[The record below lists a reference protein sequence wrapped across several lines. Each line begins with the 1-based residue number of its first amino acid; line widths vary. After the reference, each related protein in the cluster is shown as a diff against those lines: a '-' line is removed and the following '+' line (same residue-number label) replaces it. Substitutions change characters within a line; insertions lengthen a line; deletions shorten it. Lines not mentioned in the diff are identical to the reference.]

1 MKNLFYIFV
10 ISFLTSCAAIHNVPT
25 SQNPNNFIQPN
36 TTSSFVD
43 QNGNFYP
50 DNWLKS
56 YGKPPKNASR
66 RDYSLMKIATE
77 NNFQNQLTSYE
88 DLRLKNIEK
97 RVKNKKRV
105 IIFVHGI
112 DNDYLFSL
120 KNYNKAKTYMN
131 INSSNDEVINFYR
144 DGLVNESLFGAAKV
158 WVSAT
163 TNSQMAGVFGL
174 RRILNVIHNK
184 DVYLISHSRGAS
196 VVLSSLVNPS
206 LRESEIKRAEN
217 AHHVD
222 FTNAETLLENNNKI
236 YSIMLA
242 PAIGK
247 IDFTL
252 DNDQLK
258 TFTPQLKRM
267 HITINDTDY
276 VLGKGKIG
284 FLSRN
289 LIATDFGYKKD
300 LFDELSKNY
309 TFLEETDFSGQDSHE
324 FREYITNPKFITIL
338 KEFKLAK

>member
-1 MKNLFYIFV
+1 MKNLFYILLM
-10 ISFLTSCAAIHNVPT
+10 SFLTSCAAIHNVPE

-50 DNWLKS
+50 DNWLKTF
-56 YGKPPKNASR
+56 GKPPKNAGR

-77 NNFQNQLTSYE
+77 KNDQNQLTNYE
-88 DLRLKNIEK
+88 DLRLKNVEK

-120 KNYNKAKTYMN
+120 KNYNKARSSMN
-131 INSSNDEVINFYR
+131 INNSTDEVMNFYW

-158 WVSAT
+158 WVNAT

-174 RRILNVIHNK
+174 RRILNVIHDK

-196 VVLSSLVNPS
+196 VVLSALVNPS
-206 LRESEIKRAEN
+206 LRESEIKRAQN
-217 AHHVD
+217 AHHID
-222 FTNAETLLENNNKI
+222 FTTAETLQENSNRI

-247 IDFTL
+247 VDFTL
-252 DNDQLK
+252 DNDSLK
-258 TFTPQLKRM
+258 VFTPQLKRM
-267 HITINDTDY
+267 HITINNTDY

-284 FLSRN
+284 FLSKN
-289 LIATDFGYKKD
+289 LVATDFGYKDD
-300 LFDELSKNY
+300 LFNELSKNY
-309 TFLEETDFSGQDSHE
+309 NFLEKTDYTGQKTHE
-324 FREYITNPKFITIL
+324 FRDYITNPKFVSIL
-338 KEFKLAK
+338 KEFKLNK

>member
-1 MKNLFYIFV
+1 MKNLLYVAFIA
-10 ISFLTSCAAIHNVPT
+10 ILTSCAAIHNVPT

-56 YGKPPKNASR
+56 YGKPPKNAGR

-77 NNFQNQLTSYE
+77 NNFQTKLTDYE
-88 DLRLKNIEK
+88 ELRLKNIAS

-120 KNYNKAKTYMN
+120 KNYNKAKDYMN
-131 INSSNDEVINFYR
+131 INSSNDEVMNFYW

-174 RRILNVIHNK
+174 RRILNVIENK

-196 VVLSSLVNPS
+196 VVLSALVNPS
-206 LRESEIKRAEN
+206 LRESEIKRAEK

-222 FTNAETLLENNNKI
+222 FTAAEPLIENNNNI

-252 DNDQLK
+252 DNDSLK
-258 TFTPQLKRM
+258 VFTPQLKRM
-267 HITINDTDY
+267 HITVNNTDY

-284 FLSRN
+284 FLSKN
-289 LIATDFGYKKD
+289 LVATDFGYKID
-300 LFDELSKNY
+300 LFNELSKNY
-309 TFLEETDFSGQDSHE
+309 SFLEETDFTGQNTHE
-324 FREYITNPKFITIL
+324 FRDYITNPKFKSIL

>member
-1 MKNLFYIFV
+1 MKNLFYIV
-10 ISFLTSCAAIHNVPT
+10 LISLLTSCAAIHNVPT

-77 NNFQNQLTSYE
+77 NNFQNQLITYE

-97 RVKNKKRV
+97 RVKNKKRI

-120 KNYNKAKTYMN
+120 KNYNKARSYMN
-131 INSSNDEVINFYR
+131 IDTSKDEVLNFYW

-184 DVYLISHSRGAS
+184 EIYLISHSRGAS
-196 VVLSSLVNPS
+196 VVLSALVNPS
-206 LRESEIKRAEN
+206 FRESEIKRAQN

-247 IDFTL
+247 LDFTT
-252 DNDQLK
+252 DTDQLK
-258 TFTPQLKRM
+258 IFTPQLQRM
-267 HITINDTDY
+267 HITINTTDY
-276 VLGKGKIG
+276 VLGKGKTG
-284 FLSRN
+284 FLSGS
-289 LIATDFGYKKD
+289 LIATDFGYKKE

-309 TFLEETDFSGQDSHE
+309 IFLEETDFSGQPTHE
-324 FREYITNPKFITIL
+324 FRDYITNPKFITIL
-338 KEFKLAK
+338 KKFKLAK

>member
-1 MKNLFYIFV
+1 MFYVALICL
-10 ISFLTSCAAIHNVPT
+10 LTSCAAIHNVPT

-43 QNGNFYP
+43 KNGNFYP
-50 DNWLKS
+50 DNWLKT

-66 RDYSLMKIATE
+66 NDYSLMKIATE
-77 NNFQNQLTSYE
+77 SNFRNNLISYE
-88 DLRLKNIEK
+88 NLRLKDVER

-112 DNDYLFSL
+112 DNAYLFSL

-131 INSSNDEVINFYR
+131 INSASDEVMNFYW
-144 DGLVNESLFGAAKV
+144 DGLVNESLFGVAKV
-158 WVSAT
+158 WIGAT

-184 DVYLISHSRGAS
+184 DVYIISHSRGAS
-196 VVLSSLVNPS
+196 VVLSALVNPS

-217 AHHVD
+217 VHHVD
-222 FTNAETLLENNNKI
+222 FTHADPLLDNKNKI

-247 IDFTL
+247 IDFTTD
-252 DNDQLK
+252 DNQLK
-258 TFTPQLKRM
+258 VFTPQLQRM
-267 HITINDTDY
+267 HITINHSDY
-276 VLGKGKIG
+276 VLGKGKTG
-284 FLSRN
+284 VLSRN

-300 LFDELSKNY
+300 LYDELSKNY
-309 TFLEETDFSGQDSHE
+309 TFLEVTDYTGQGSHV
-324 FREYITNPKFITIL
+324 FRDYIVNPKFVSIL
-338 KEFKLAK
+338 KQFNLSK